1 MKKILTRDEQIE
13 LMKTA
18 AERHKALVSR
28 VLKDDLVREV
38 VSRPAPNQVPSAYK
52 RSPERMAKCG

>member
-18 AERHKALVSR
+18 EQRHNALVAR

-38 VSRPAPNQVPSAYK
+38 VSRPAPTQVHSVYK
-52 RSPERMAKCG
+52 RSPERIARCG